1 MRTGLYSAKRD
12 FTGNRFIRGNRYAGV
27 YLYDLYKEY
36 YDELPQ
42 EYDSLPDQIVSF
54 LLKNFP
60 NRQVDYKSFA
70 ENWKSEF
77 LKSKNNDENVE
88 EFLQT
93 ISTVYLVR
101 VKSADCNK
109 IKSGEIQFKNKED
122 RNNPGI
128 YMDFVIKPGPIDYLK
143 DDPMHCK
150 LWSPSRGKFITT
162 LPSCMPNFTKYE
174 EKVARCKVLLGK
186 APIIGGMLIGALAVF
201 GAYYFFRDSEPKE
214 AVVEET
220 SSALP
225 FRLIIEDRLNSDGY
239 LSFKPDTVGEF
250 GYKIL
255 APGETTLTE
264 WPQHYT
270 AVDREVVL
278 RPQKSM
284 RIAVFGQ
291 TDKDHFAAQEF
302 YFDYPEFVEAA
313 ILSDRHEF
321 LGPLLNNTGTHP
333 LTIDYGG
340 GIVERGEEIND
351 DVLRTRVRRDLTVDS
366 AAPYWYDPDLTS
378 EVYSPLKYIR
388 LKRRK

>member
-1 MRTGLYSAKRD
+1 
-12 FTGNRFIRGNRYAGV
+12 
-27 YLYDLYKEY
+27 
-36 YDELPQ
+36 
-42 EYDSLPDQIVSF
+42 
-54 LLKNFP
+54 
-60 NRQVDYKSFA
+60 
-70 ENWKSEF
+70 
-77 LKSKNNDENVE
+77 
-88 EFLQT
+88 
-93 ISTVYLVR
+93 
-101 VKSADCNK
+101 
-109 IKSGEIQFKNKED
+109 
-122 RNNPGI
+122 
-128 YMDFVIKPGPIDYLK
+128 MDFIIKPGPIDFPV
-143 DDPMHCK
+143 DDPMDCNI
-150 LWSPSRGKFITT
+150 WSPSRGT
-162 LPSCMPNFTKYE
+162 LIQKLPICVPDFTKYE
-174 EKVARCKVLLGK
+174 EEKARRKSILRNS
-186 APIIGGMLIGALAVF
+186 AIIGYFLIAALVVISVP
-201 GAYYFFRDSEPKE
+201 FFLPQSGPKE
-214 AVVEET
+214 PVVEET

-225 FRLIIEDRLNSDGY
+225 FRLITEDRLNSDGY
-239 LSFKPDTVGEF
+239 LSFSPDTVGEF

-284 RIAVFGQ
+284 RIAVFGRS
-291 TDKDHFAAQEF
+291 DDSHFAAQEF
-302 YFDYPEFVEAA
+302 NFDYPEFVEAA

-366 AAPYWYDPDLTS
+366 VAPYWYDPDLTS

>member
-1 MRTGLYSAKRD
+1 MRTGL
-12 FTGNRFIRGNRYAGV
+12 FTRYREGVGKVWRIEAGV

-36 YDELPQ
+36 YDELPE
-42 EYDSLPDQIVSF
+42 EYSSLPHDIACF
-54 LLKNFP
+54 LCNNFP
-60 NRQVDYKSFA
+60 SRKEDYKTFA
-70 ENWKSEF
+70 ENWKAEF
-77 LKSKNNDENVE
+77 LKTKENDENVE

-109 IKSGEIQFKNKED
+109 TKSGEIKFRTKED
-122 RNNPGI
+122 RNNPDR
-128 YMDFVIKPGPIDYLK
+128 YMDFVIKSGPVDFPQ

-150 LWSPSRGKFITT
+150 LWSPSRGKLITT
-162 LPSCMPNFTKYE
+162 LPTCIPNFREYE
-174 EKVARCKVLLGK
+174 VDKEYRQNLLRK
-186 APIIGGMLIGALAVF
+186 APIIGACLIGALAVF
-201 GAYYFFRDSEPKE
+201 GGAYYFFRGSEPKE

-239 LSFKPDTVGEF
+239 LSFRPDTVGEF

-264 WPQHYT
+264 WPQHYS

-291 TDKDHFAAQEF
+291 TDKDNFAVQEF
-302 YFDYPEFVEAA
+302 NFDYPEFVEAA

-321 LGPLLNNTGTHP
+321 LGPLLNNSSTHP

-366 AAPYWYDPDLTS
+366 VAPYWYDPDLTS

-388 LKRRK
+388 LKRRN

>member
-1 MRTGLYSAKRD
+1 
-12 FTGNRFIRGNRYAGV
+12 
-27 YLYDLYKEY
+27 
-36 YDELPQ
+36 
-42 EYDSLPDQIVSF
+42 
-54 LLKNFP
+54 
-60 NRQVDYKSFA
+60 
-70 ENWKSEF
+70 
-77 LKSKNNDENVE
+77 
-88 EFLQT
+88 
-93 ISTVYLVR
+93 
-101 VKSADCNK
+101 
-109 IKSGEIQFKNKED
+109 
-122 RNNPGI
+122 
-128 YMDFVIKPGPIDYLK
+128 
-143 DDPMHCK
+143 MHCK

-201 GAYYFFRDSEPKE
+201 GAYYFLRGSEPKE

-225 FRLIIEDRLNSDGY
+225 FRLITEDHLSSDGY
-239 LSFKPDTVGEF
+239 LKFVADTVGEF

-255 APGETTLTE
+255 KDDAWPLTS
-264 WPQHYT
+264 WPAEYEK
-270 AVDREVVL
+270 VDVSVTL

-291 TDKDHFAAQEF
+291 TDKDNFAVQEF
-302 YFDYPEFVEAA
+302 NFDYPEFVEAA

-321 LGPLLNNTGTHP
+321 LGHLLSNTDSHP

-340 GIVERGEEIND
+340 GIVESGEEIND

-366 AAPYWYDPDLTS
+366 VAPYWYDPDLTS

>member
-1 MRTGLYSAKRD
+1 MRTGL
-12 FTGNRFIRGNRYAGV
+12 FTRYIEDAEKVWRIEAGV

-36 YDELPQ
+36 YDELPE
-42 EYDSLPDQIVSF
+42 EYSSLPHDIACF
-54 LLKNFP
+54 LVN
-60 NRQVDYKSFA
+60 NRPGLGGNYKAFS

-77 LKSKNNDENVE
+77 LKAKNNDENVE

-93 ISTVYLVR
+93 INTVYLV
-101 VKSADCNK
+101 KIYKADCIK
-109 IKSGEIQFKNKED
+109 TKSGEIKFKNKED
-122 RNNPGI
+122 RNNPGK
-128 YMDFVIKPGPIDYLK
+128 YMDFVIKPGPVDFPK
-143 DDPMHCK
+143 DDPMFCH
-150 LWSPSRGKFITT
+150 LWSPSRGQLIPCVQRTCI
-162 LPSCMPNFTKYE
+162 PDFTKYE
-174 EKVARCKVLLGK
+174 EEKARRKAILRK
-186 APIIGGMLIGALAVF
+186 APIIGACLIGALAVF
-201 GAYYFFRDSEPKE
+201 GGAYYFFRGSEPKE

-225 FRLIIEDRLNSDGY
+225 FRLITEDRLNSDGY
-239 LSFKPDTVGEF
+239 LSFSPDTVGEF

-284 RIAVFGQ
+284 RIAVFGRS
-291 TDKDHFAAQEF
+291 DDSHFAAQEF
-302 YFDYPEFVEAA
+302 NFDYPAFVEAA

-366 AAPYWYDPDLTS
+366 VATYWYDPDLTS